1 MANYLATV
9 ELHLA
14 LPEDY
19 EQLHRR
25 MKERGYLRQI
35 TGEDGVAYQLPA
47 GAYLVT
53 GSSAK
58 LHVALS
64 AAVEA
69 ANETGKKSAV
79 MVTDWSC
86 VTWVGLAPLPQN

>member
-1 MANYLATV
+1 MSNYLARV

-14 LPEDY
+14 VPEDD
-19 EQLHRR
+19 ERLHLS
-25 MKERGYLRQI
+25 MKQRGYLREV
-35 TGEDGVAYQLPA
+35 TGEDGVVYQLPA
-47 GAYLVT
+47 GTYLVT

-58 LHVALS
+58 LHVALH

-79 MVTDWSC
+79 IVTDWREIS
-86 VTWVGLAPLPQN
+86 WSGLVKA

>member
-1 MANYLATV
+1 MSNYLATI
-9 ELHLA
+9 ELHSA
-14 LPEDY
+14 QPEDY
-19 EQLHRR
+19 ERLHRS
-25 MKERGYLRQI
+25 MKQRGYLRQI
-35 TGEDGVAYQLPA
+35 TGEDGVAYQLPS

-69 ANETGKKSAV
+69 ANETGKQSAV

-86 VTWVGLAPLPQN
+86 VTWAGLPPLPKA